1 MVSRDAQETRL
12 QTYVSPMAV
21 TPSHRRPSRVSL
33 EGALVL
39 ANVAFLAL
47 GGLTLLAGIAVLMLG
62 RAVDRLKDREIA
74 DLRVEAATA
83 SATAAG
89 QMAAVE
95 SRLLTWLGAHSPPAE
110 APAAPRLAATPP
122 PAAALASPNRFV
134 DARAAPPPPLKPVE
148 ILSMPADPGAGAVG
162 GGAQRHLVPAQRQ
175 RMESIL
181 RLAPSMI
188 MITTD
193 GHAEPERFADE
204 LQSVFVEAGWHVDRA
219 VYASLNRPLAPLSA
233 NLKPTP
239 IDVAVRGAFAAS
251 GLTLAARDS
260 ADVNADR
267 EIFVGSVTTPK

>member
-21 TPSHRRPSRVSL
+21 TPSKGRSSRVSL

-39 ANVAFLAL
+39 ANVVFLVL
-47 GGLTLLAGIAVLMLG
+47 GGMTLLAGIAVLMLG
-62 RAVDRLKDREIA
+62 RAVDRVKDREIA

-95 SRLLTWLGAHSPPAE
+95 SRLLSWLGAHSPPDTS
-110 APAAPRLAATPP
+110 APARLGAAPV
-122 PAAALASPNRFV
+122 SPSVVTGPKPFV
-134 DARAAPPPPLKPVE
+134 DARTPLPPLLKPVE
-148 ILSMPADPGAGAVG
+148 ILSLPAEPSPNATVGA
-162 GGAQRHLVPAQRQ
+162 AQRHLAPAQRQ
-175 RMESIL
+175 RMEAIL

-193 GHAEPERFADE
+193 GHGEPERFADE
-204 LQSVFVEAGWHVDRA
+204 LQSVFVDAGWHVDRA

-251 GLTLAARDS
+251 GLTLSARDP
-260 ADVNADR
+260 ADANADR
-267 EIFVGSVTTPK
+267 EIFVGSVSAPK